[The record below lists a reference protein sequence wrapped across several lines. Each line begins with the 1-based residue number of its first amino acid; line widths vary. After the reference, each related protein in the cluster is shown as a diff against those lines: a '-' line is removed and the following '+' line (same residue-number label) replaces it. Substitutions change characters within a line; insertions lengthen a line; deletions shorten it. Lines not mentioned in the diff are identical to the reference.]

1 MNDIE
6 NLKTVRQSLVVR
18 RRDLASRGAM
28 SPADGGRSSTQILS
42 LQSEIEGIDR
52 AIADEI
58 KSQGTAA
65 STAA

>member
-6 NLKTVRQSLVVR
+6 NLQTVRQSLVVR

-28 SPADGGRSSTQILS
+28 SPADGGRSATQILN
-42 LQSEIEGIDR
+42 LQCEIEGIDK

-58 KSQGTAA
+58 KSGAA
-65 STAA
+65 VVSNAA